1 VKLFT
6 NFASQMSKKRHFA
19 SKLLGI
25 GLISPTLHYGT
36 FARYWWETVSLNS
49 KDKNK
54 VFTIPFRLY
63 MCVSCNLNGKDFIIT
78 VLQNNEN
85 EYKPG
90 FQCTCENISSK
101 IEPYPSAA
109 INSCYKEVFG
119 TKTEYSG
126 IAVIGFENEKIIQ
139 QLLDK
144 IEFFPIFLRIENFS
158 VVISGLGYSSKDG
171 YYGAGEG
178 FISSF
183 ITRYQDAQHLFLLK
197 LGDDQCVLE
206 IYFNAADKIEQFTGS
221 TPDDVWKKVGIHK
234 KLSGSHVF
242 GITHEITQNLLQSEV
257 VTCKPDEWNDHE
269 KLTKVFDRHIK
280 SRKLP
285 NKVINWSRLFH
296 DWYKQESSIVQFPS
310 ILAKIYPE
318 DYKLQD
324 KELRAWRAMFQAC
337 GCSNITPFSHEKSQI
352 EFWSKAYND
361 KADRKTLENLYNAG
375 LLNIGNKKEDL
386 FWESFR
392 EAINSNKRGQDGKL
406 RILSIIAPKFKYKD
420 LIQELGVSNC
430 S

>member
-1 VKLFT
+1 
-6 NFASQMSKKRHFA
+6 
-19 SKLLGI
+19 
-25 GLISPTLHYGT
+25 
-36 FARYWWETVSLNS
+36 
-49 KDKNK
+49 
-54 VFTIPFRLY
+54 
-63 MCVSCNLNGKDFIIT
+63 
-78 VLQNNEN
+78 
-85 EYKPG
+85 
-90 FQCTCENISSK
+90 
-101 IEPYPSAA
+101 
-109 INSCYKEVFG
+109 
-119 TKTEYSG
+119 
-126 IAVIGFENEKIIQ
+126 
-139 QLLDK
+139 
-144 IEFFPIFLRIENFS
+144 
-158 VVISGLGYSSKDG
+158 
-171 YYGAGEG
+171 
-178 FISSF
+178 
-183 ITRYQDAQHLFLLK
+183 
-197 LGDDQCVLE
+197 
-206 IYFNAADKIEQFTGS
+206 
-221 TPDDVWKKVGIHK
+221 
-234 KLSGSHVF
+234 
-242 GITHEITQNLLQSEV
+242 V

-392 EAINSNKRGQDGKL
+392 EAINSNKRG
-406 RILSIIAPKFKYKD
+406 
-420 LIQELGVSNC
+420 
-430 S
+430 